1 MQMSLLGIFIVFVLG
16 LLSPIFFGLIFS
28 VTQKNYPKFE
38 HKSTFELETKNGEK
52 IIGILPSFRD
62 HIRVMIGNKPIFVN
76 PNDVR
81 LIKVINST
89 NESN

>member
-1 MQMSLLGIFIVFVLG
+1 MQMSPLGIFIVFVLG

-28 VTQKNYPKFE
+28 VTQKNYPRFE
-38 HKSTFELETKNGEK
+38 HKSTFEIETKNGEK

-81 LIKVINST
+81 NIKVIKSP